1 MTDAQLP
8 LRKHLPRDSA
18 GSLELQ
24 GGTGGITAMC
34 SCADFL
40 EVYKEDVTFR
50 IRTPESID
58 PGRTNPNARFVA
70 AITDSVGSSS
80 PAVARI
86 LLQGRDILDAA
97 GFEQEVDKQAI
108 VQALHSCKE
117 AVVACVKTAARVAE
131 RVDAI
136 VTEVQ
141 ASGVKRDSHGRALN
155 PVPQVLDLDS
165 DATAFLI
172 HTKRAIHDICRLPSM
187 FLPILPK
194 DSNFDHLAKTLE
206 QAVGAAAPVTGF
218 VQANAPVARYL
229 IELRNHQE
237 HPGVKRTIVDNFA
250 LMPNDTI
257 SLPMWYVSGETP
269 RPVAAEMRET
279 TAFLV
284 EMAEAILILL
294 VMHTVDKR
302 FPYVIQE
309 YEAAKINPKM
319 PIKYRLSADLSKLK
333 KSDTETPD

>member
-1 MTDAQLP
+1 MTDAQRP
-8 LRKHLPRDSA
+8 TKKHLPRDSA

-50 IRTPESID
+50 VRTPESID

-97 GFEQEVDKQAI
+97 GFERAVDKPAV
-108 VQALHSCKE
+108 VQGLHSCKE
-117 AVVACVKTAARVAE
+117 AVVVCEKAAARVAG

-136 VTEVQ
+136 VAEVQ
-141 ASGVKRDSHGRALN
+141 ASGVKRDSRGRALN
-155 PVPQVLDLDS
+155 PFPQVPALDS

-172 HTKRAIHDICRLPSM
+172 HAKRAIHDICRLPSI
-187 FLPILPK
+187 FLPMPPK
-194 DSNFDHLAKTLE
+194 DNNFDSLAKTLE
-206 QAVGAAAPVTGF
+206 QAVGVTTPVTGF

-237 HPGVKRTIVDNFA
+237 HPGAKRTIVDNFA
-250 LMPNDTI
+250 LMPDDTI

-269 RPVAAEMRET
+269 RPVAAEMREA

-302 FPYVIQE
+302 FPFIIQE
-309 YEAAKINPKM
+309 YEAAEINPKI

-333 KSDTETPD
+333 KSDAETPG